1 MPRHQT
7 TQCQWPV
14 VPCLVIILTAW
25 IATLVTALW
34 STASHAAD
42 TVPAARVSARGAWVA
57 ARCAACHGLDGNN
70 LDPGILKLA
79 GQLDAFLVLQ
89 LRNYKSG
96 ERPHPVMAAIAKPLS
111 EREIRLAARHY
122 ARQPPMRHE
131 GAADP
136 ALLKRGEAVFR
147 VGKPGAPACQ
157 YCHGAAGQGV
167 APVFARL
174 AGQHPQ
180 FIVASLQPYRR
191 ESSFANPYAHV
202 MKAAV
207 QEWSDEDIRAVA
219 AYVGTLR

>member
-1 MPRHQT
+1 MLRHRM
-7 TQCQWPV
+7 TQRQRPV
-14 VPCLVIILTAW
+14 GPCL
-25 IATLVTALW
+25 ATLLAAWLATLATALW
-34 STASHAAD
+34 STTSHAAD
-42 TVPAARVSARGAWVA
+42 DGPAAGVSASRAWVG

-70 LDPGILKLA
+70 LDPGIPKLA
-79 GQLDAFLVLQ
+79 GQLEEFLVLQ

-111 EREIRLAARHY
+111 EREIHLAARHY
-122 ARQPPMRHE
+122 ARQAPMRHE
-131 GAADP
+131 GAANP
-136 ALLKRGEAVFR
+136 ALLRRGEAVFR

-157 YCHGAAGQGV
+157 YCHGASGQGV

-174 AGQHPQ
+174 AGQHPE

-191 ESSFANPYAHV
+191 ESSFANPYAYV

-219 AYVGTLR
+219 AYVATLR